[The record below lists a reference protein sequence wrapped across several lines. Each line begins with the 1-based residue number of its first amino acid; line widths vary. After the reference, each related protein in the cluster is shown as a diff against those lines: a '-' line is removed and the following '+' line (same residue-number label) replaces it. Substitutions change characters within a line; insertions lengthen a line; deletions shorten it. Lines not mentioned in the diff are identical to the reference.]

1 MQEQIV
7 VKEPQ
12 GKLKK
17 FLYDVLDILAFLV
30 FIFGVFL
37 FIKVFIVAPVV
48 VKWHSMLPN
57 YKPGE
62 YIFIDKF
69 YRKLSGGIKRWDVVV
84 IMPESSNVSFLKRVI
99 WLPGE
104 TIQIHSW
111 WVYLCKTYEDW
122 TNYINN
128 DIENI
133 VYNDWKLICKKLKEV
148 YIDDKTVN
156 LKWYPEKI
164 TTEAKCGIN
173 KFVLWNNQYLVL
185 GDDRMYSTDSR
196 CCFRWFCAWTGDKYY
211 VTEEEIL
218 GKVWRLKF

>member
-1 MQEQIV
+1 
-7 VKEPQ
+7 
-12 GKLKK
+12 
-17 FLYDVLDILAFLV
+17 LV
-30 FIFGVFL
+30 FVIGLFL
-37 FIKVFIVAPVV
+37 FIKVFVIAPVI

-57 YKPGE
+57 YQPGE
-62 YIFIDKF
+62 YIFVDKF
-69 YRKLSGGIKRWDVVV
+69 YWKLKWWIKRWDVVV

-148 YIDDKTVN
+148 YIDDRTVN